1 MSCEKNAILLFGQRA
16 QFGKITLEYFTTPLH
31 HLDIFPV
38 AHPGRKGIVHFFD
51 VANIGTLFVN
61 IAQRPAQMN
70 ADSVSAVEGCQLRWV
85 LGEGG
90 KIEVLEP
97 SGLRA
102 KVAAAGKRIWE
113 RNGKGHDQCR

>member
-1 MSCEKNAILLFGQRA
+1 MPGEKNAILLFGQGA

-38 AHPGRKGIVHFFD
+38 THPGRKGIVHFFD

-70 ADSVSAVEGCQLRWV
+70 ADPVSPVKCCQLRYF
-85 LGEGG
+85 GDQ
-90 KIEVLEP
+90 P
-97 SGLRA
+97 
-102 KVAAAGKRIWE
+102 AA
-113 RNGKGHDQCR
+113 